1 MSYLL
6 IVLLIG
12 SLILVHELGHFLA
25 ARWMRMPVRR
35 FSLGFG
41 PKLWGFQRGQ
51 TDYWLS
57 AVPLGGYVMLHVED
71 EQEYFRLPVH
81 QRLVFAL
88 GGPAANLVLPVVLFA
103 VLNLLGGNRSMH
115 GILVAPVVQT
125 WQALGQL
132 LAMIPQLFSRSDAIS
147 GVLGIV
153 VQGGQFVG
161 RDLQRALQFAIL
173 LSLNLAVLNLLPI
186 PVLDGGKIVL
196 HLLEKVHPK
205 ATALYVPL
213 SVLGLLL
220 ILGLFVYTTV
230 LDVTRYVV

>member
-12 SLILVHELGHFLA
+12 FLILVHELGHFLA
-25 ARWMRMPVRR
+25 ARWVRMPVSR
-35 FSLGFG
+35 FSIGFG
-41 PKLWGFQRGQ
+41 PRLWGFKRGQ
-51 TDYWLS
+51 TDYWIS
-57 AVPLGGYVMLHVED
+57 AVPLGGYVMPGVED
-71 EQEYFRLPVH
+71 EREYFGIPVH
-81 QRLVFAL
+81 KRLVFAL
-88 GGPAANLVLPVVLFA
+88 GGPAANLVLPVLLFA
-103 VLNLLGGNRSMH
+103 LLNLLGGDRSLY

-132 LAMIPQLFSRSDAIS
+132 LAMIPQLFCGSDAIS

-161 RDLQRALQFAIL
+161 MDLQRALHFMIL

-196 HLLEKVHPK
+196 HLLEKLHPK

-220 ILGLFVYTTV
+220 ILGLLVYTTV

>member
-12 SLILVHELGHFLA
+12 LLILVHELGHFLA
-25 ARWMRMPVRR
+25 ARWVRLPVSR
-35 FSLGFG
+35 FSIGFG
-41 PKLWGFQRGQ
+41 PRLWGFRRGQ
-51 TDYWLS
+51 TDYWVS
-57 AVPLGGYVMLHVED
+57 AVPLGGYVLLALKD
-71 EQEYFRLPVH
+71 EETYFRIPLGK
-81 QRLVFAL
+81 RLVFAL
-88 GGPAANLVLPVVLFA
+88 GGPLANLLLPVLLFA
-103 VLNLLGGNRSMH
+103 VLNLLGGNASVR
-115 GILVAPVVQT
+115 GILITPVMQT
-125 WQALGQL
+125 WETLCQL
-132 LAMIPQLFSRSDAIS
+132 LAMLPELTSRPDAIS
-147 GVLGIV
+147 GVVGIV
-153 VQGGQFVG
+153 VQGGDFIG
-161 RDLQRALQFAIL
+161 ADLGKALQFAIL